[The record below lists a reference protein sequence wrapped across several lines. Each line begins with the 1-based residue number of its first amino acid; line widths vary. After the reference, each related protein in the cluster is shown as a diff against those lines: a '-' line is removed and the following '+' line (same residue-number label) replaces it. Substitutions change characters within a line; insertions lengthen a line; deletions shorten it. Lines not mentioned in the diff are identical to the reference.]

1 MSSRASEP
9 ARRLSEPMAELF
21 ARRFR
26 ALADPTRLKLLAE
39 LQGREMTVQELTDAL
54 QTSQQNTSKHLG
66 VLHQAGF
73 VSRRKLGVYAR
84 YRVPEPS
91 TFELLEL
98 MRAGL
103 AREVAVA
110 REALEDERAAS
121 AT

>member
-1 MSSRASEP
+1 MSSRADE
-9 ARRLSEPMAELF
+9 RVLRLSDPMAELF

-26 ALADPTRLKLLAE
+26 ALAEPTRLKLLAE
-39 LQGREMTVQELTDAL
+39 LRDREMTVQELTDAL
-54 QTSQQNTSKHLG
+54 RTSQQNTSKHLG

-84 YRVPEPS
+84 YRVPDPS
-91 TFELLEL
+91 TFELMEL

-110 REALEDERAAS
+110 REALDP
-121 AT
+121 

>member
-1 MSSRASEP
+1 MSSPASERAP
-9 ARRLSEPMAELF
+9 RLSDPMAELF

-39 LQGREMTVQELTDAL
+39 LQGREMTVQGLTAAL
-54 QTSQQNTSKHLG
+54 QTSQQNTSKHLA

-73 VSRRKLGVYAR
+73 VRRRKLGVYAH
-84 YRVPEPS
+84 YRVPDRS

-110 REALEDERAAS
+110 REALDDERAAS
-121 AT
+121 PT